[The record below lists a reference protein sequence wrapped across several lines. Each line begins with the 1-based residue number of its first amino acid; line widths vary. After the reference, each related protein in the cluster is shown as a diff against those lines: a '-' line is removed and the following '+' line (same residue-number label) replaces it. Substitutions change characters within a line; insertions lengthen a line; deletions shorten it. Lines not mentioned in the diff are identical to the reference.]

1 MQDGNIHCH
10 IDNLSRRNGEQ
21 GLRIAVASAA
31 YVSGQRLWSEVEQR
45 FVTFAM
51 REDVP
56 FSEIILPAAAPAWAA
71 DRTALWNKV
80 DLSAARKDARLAK
93 TVVAAITRDIPE
105 KSRIELARA
114 FALHFVGLGCVAD
127 VAIHE
132 DGTGHNPHLHLLL
145 TTRLL
150 AADGFGAKLVA
161 LEQRSFIKRVRRLWA
176 DLSNRFLEQAGSAV
190 RVDHRSYRARG
201 ITLEPTMH
209 RGPDER
215 ERREKR
221 EHARRVREEQ
231 DMRRPTLYER
241 REYPLL
247 TGRETWPPE
256 PVAPPGLTQPERDEH
271 HRYWVDQKL
280 DRLEEDHQ
288 AEPERPW
295 YEQALE
301 RAQTESG
308 RQRPDGQPNRPG
320 EAMPD
325 RGEVRGRED
334 APYDYDRSVRERALA
349 MNRTREETQVLNA
362 VQFESA
368 ETRKFVHDFIMHERM
383 QTVRD
388 HDRAAMLDRAD
399 PSVRAQLELL
409 RPNDPKWHRDRP
421 VPGPERELLSQHELD
436 RAQKEL
442 LRDYERDQER
452 ER

>member
-10 IDNLSRRNGEQ
+10 VDNLTRQNGKH
-21 GLRIAVASAA
+21 GARIAVASAA
-31 YVSGQRLWSEVEQR
+31 YVSGERLWTDVEQR
-45 FVTFAM
+45 FVTFDM
-51 REDVP
+51 REDIA
-56 FSEIILPAAAPAWAA
+56 FSEILLPDGAPAWAG
-71 DRTALWNKV
+71 DRGTLWNRV
-80 DLSAARKDARLAK
+80 DLTAARKDARLAK
-93 TVVAAITRDIPE
+93 TVVAAITRDIPDRA
-105 KSRIELARA
+105 RIELAHA

-145 TTRLL
+145 TTRRL

-161 LEQRSFIKRVRRLWA
+161 LEQRSFIRQVRRLWA

-215 ERREKR
+215 ERRDKR

-231 DMRRPTLYER
+231 EMRKPTLYER

-247 TGRETWPPE
+247 AGREVWPPE

-271 HRYWVDQKL
+271 HRYWVDRKM

-301 RAQTESG
+301 RAHTE
-308 RQRPDGQPNRPG
+308 
-320 EAMPD
+320 A
-325 RGEVRGRED
+325 GREVQPARVRERAPEREGERD
-334 APYDYDRSVRERALA
+334 REAAPYDYDQTVRERALA
-349 MNRTREETQVLNA
+349 MKRTQEETQVLDA
-362 VQFESA
+362 VRFEAA
-368 ETRKFVHDFIMHERM
+368 ETRKFVQDFILHERM

-388 HDRAAMLDRAD
+388 HDRAVMLDAAD
-399 PSVRAQLELL
+399 PRLREKLELL
-409 RPNDPKWHRDRP
+409 RPNYPEWDRDRP
-421 VPGPERELLSQHELD
+421 VPGPSRELIAERELE
-436 RAQKEL
+436 RAQKEM